1 MCLSEKNH
9 KVISMFVFVTIKS
22 WHRREGRNLFITG
35 TSKNSTVKGDQPNKT
50 LIRDSELQ
58 DRERARVRQCVFF
71 LAHNREEEVQGDRGL
86 DQQMHKHT
94 HTNKGSMKKTIRP
107 NTLQTPSPGFDGL
120 TTRTIE
126 AGGWR
131 ERVHTQLQ
139 MHFFVLYHHLRALT
153 VAWWKN

>member
-58 DRERARVRQCVFF
+58 DTERARVRQCVFF

-94 HTNKGSMKKTIRP
+94 HKQRKHEKDNQTKYFADTLPGLWWTDHKDNRGRRLTWTCAHTTTNALLCFISPFKSFDCCVMK
-107 NTLQTPSPGFDGL
+107 
-120 TTRTIE
+120 E
-126 AGGWR
+126 
-131 ERVHTQLQ
+131 
-139 MHFFVLYHHLRALT
+139 
-153 VAWWKN
+153 